1 MKVESNANQISIKV
15 NRSLMAKQDA
25 IFAAVNKFIK
35 NTERDAKNNLSSNDS
50 FYQGKLRG
58 SFRKK
63 GKILKKGGGYMKLI
77 VDASYAPF
85 VEFGTKGKANP
96 PAALSSYAAT
106 FKGRKGEGG
115 GKKVVGK
122 RLRDYALSKNV
133 PEEQIGAFIHSI
145 LKNGTKPHPFFFPA
159 VFKNKHIMK
168 SSLKRAIKAT
178 R

>member
-63 GKILKKGGGYMKLI
+63 GKILKSVY
-77 VDASYAPF
+77 
-85 VEFGTKGKANP
+85 
-96 PAALSSYAAT
+96 T
-106 FKGRKGEGG
+106 F
-115 GKKVVGK
+115 
-122 RLRDYALSKNV
+122 Y
-133 PEEQIGAFIHSI
+133 
-145 LKNGTKPHPFFFPA
+145 
-159 VFKNKHIMK
+159 
-168 SSLKRAIKAT
+168 IKEWN
-178 R
+178 

>member
-96 PAALSSYAAT
+96 PAALSSYAA
-106 FKGRKGEGG
+106 
-115 GKKVVGK
+115 
-122 RLRDYALSKNV
+122 
-133 PEEQIGAFIHSI
+133 
-145 LKNGTKPHPFFFPA
+145 HPFFFPA